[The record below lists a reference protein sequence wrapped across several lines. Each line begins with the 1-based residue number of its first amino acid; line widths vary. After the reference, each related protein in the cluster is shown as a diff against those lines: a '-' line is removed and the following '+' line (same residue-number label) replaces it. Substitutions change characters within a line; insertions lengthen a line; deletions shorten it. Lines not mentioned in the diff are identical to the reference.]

1 MMDVKD
7 PVKLLSPYFAERKE
21 LAFAY
26 LFGSA
31 ARGSLRADLDLDV
44 AVYFFPSTG
53 ILELEE
59 EIYYE
64 TEKEIW
70 GDIDRLTNILAHEY
84 LDIRYKLS
92 TPE

>member
-1 MMDVKD
+1 MD
-7 PVKLLSPYFAERKE
+7 S
-21 LAFAY
+21 
-26 LFGSA
+26 
-31 ARGSLRADLDLDV
+31 DLDV

-70 GDIDRLTNILAHEY
+70 GDIDRLRNILAHEY
-84 LDIRYKLS
+84 LDIRYKFIESFLKDAN
-92 TPE
+92 PLYRDFCLAVIRYAALP